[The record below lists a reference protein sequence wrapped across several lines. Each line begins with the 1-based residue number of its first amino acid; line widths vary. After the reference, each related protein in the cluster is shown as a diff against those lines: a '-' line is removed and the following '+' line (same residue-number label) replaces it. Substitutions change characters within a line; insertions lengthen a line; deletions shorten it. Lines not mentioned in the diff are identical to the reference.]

1 MRFAAALLLPLV
13 VAEAHAGTAQ
23 LDAELGVAELRGGQW
38 CLASGA
44 GGLATG
50 TALTLYEP
58 YAGLKAAA
66 RVAGAA
72 DDQCGELKSRFIW
85 PRQPDAP
92 VHLYRLQPTDAR
104 SAEQLAGAG
113 ALFAIL
119 GPPERASGRGIDLDG
134 DGTPERFRI
143 CTSDEGL
150 NFVVESAEQVLWHA
164 YYHLGLDVEPDCPDR
179 IYAE

>member
-1 MRFAAALLLPLV
+1 MRLAAALLLPLAIAQV
-13 VAEAHAGTAQ
+13 HAETAQ
-23 LDAELGVAELRGGQW
+23 LDAELGVAELRDGQW
-38 CLASGA
+38 CMASGA
-44 GGLATG
+44 EGLATG
-50 TALTLYEP
+50 IALILYEP

-66 RVAGAA
+66 RVVGAA
-72 DDQCGELKSRFIW
+72 GEGCGELKSRFIW

-92 VHLYRLQPTDAR
+92 IHLYLLEPTDAR
-104 SAEQLAGAG
+104 SAEQLAGAS

-119 GPPERASGRGIDLDG
+119 GPPERASGRGIDIDG

-150 NFVVESAEQVLWHA
+150 NFVVERADQILWHA